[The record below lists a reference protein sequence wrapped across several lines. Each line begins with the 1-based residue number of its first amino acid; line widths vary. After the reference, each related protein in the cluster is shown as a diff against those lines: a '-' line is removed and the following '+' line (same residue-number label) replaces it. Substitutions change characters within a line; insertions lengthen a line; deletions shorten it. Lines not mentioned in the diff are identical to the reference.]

1 MIQYKNVIFVIC
13 MLVAIS
19 IVLIEWYKQR
29 GLNKLF
35 NFRREFSKIR
45 MKENIQKKKD
55 ISECTL
61 LGIKGHKKIY
71 VENNSKNIFICGT
84 TGSGKTVVLENFI
97 NSGVSNQYPMLIMDG
112 KGDIGEGSIL
122 QSLQKLKQHRK
133 VYVINLTDPKN
144 SDKYNPFKNANATMI
159 KDMLINLTD
168 WSEEH
173 YKVNTERYL
182 QRVIQLLLKVE
193 DKLSLKTIVY
203 YVSIDKFIELSS
215 LLLKNDVIT
224 KQEHID
230 NIELSKIS
238 GKIAESA
245 VARFSTILESEIGN
259 IFSNNGIDI
268 YEAIKENAIIL
279 FILNPLIYPELSPL
293 LGRLFVIDSK
303 KAVSNLFTT
312 NKKRIFFIFDEMN
325 VYASKVFLDLVNKS
339 RSANVTNI
347 LATQSLSDLDE
358 VSEAFREQVIENCN
372 NYIVLRQNSSQNAEK
387 WANIIGTRGT
397 LEITYQLSQQGYN
410 TNSTGLGSARRV
422 REYLYHP
429 DEIKSLKVGNGIYVN
444 KDLSYHTKLKINKI
458 G

>member
-1 MIQYKNVIFVIC
+1 
-13 MLVAIS
+13 MLIAIS
-19 IVLIEWYKQR
+19 ILLIEWYKQR

-35 NFRREFSKIR
+35 NFRREFSRIKKR
-45 MKENIQKKKD
+45 QSIQKKKD
-55 ISECTL
+55 ISNCTL
-61 LGIKGHKKIY
+61 LGVKGNKKIY
-71 VENNSKNIFICGT
+71 VENNAKNVFICGT

-97 NSGVSNQYPMLIMDG
+97 NSGVNKNYPMLIMDG

-122 QSLQKLKQHRK
+122 ESVQKLKQHKK
-133 VYVINLTDPKN
+133 VYVINLTNPKN
-144 SDKYNPFKNANATMI
+144 SDKYNPFQNANATMI

-173 YKVNTERYL
+173 YKANTERYL
-182 QRVIQLLLKVE
+182 QRVIYLLLKIE
-193 DKLSLKTIVY
+193 TQLNFKIIIQ
-203 YVSIDKFIELSS
+203 YVSTNKFIELSS
-215 LLLKNDVIT
+215 LLLKNGVIT

-245 VARFSTILESEIGN
+245 VARFSTILESEIGS
-259 IFSNNGIDI
+259 IFSNDGVDI
-268 YEAIKENAIIL
+268 YKAIKENAIIL

-293 LGRLFVIDSK
+293 LGRLIITDSK
-303 KAVSNLFTT
+303 KAVSNLFIT

-339 RSANVTNI
+339 RSANITNI

-358 VSEAFREQVIENCN
+358 VSESFREQVIENCN
-372 NYIVLRQNSSQNAEK
+372 HYIVLRQNSSQNAEK

-397 LEITYQLSQQGYN
+397 LEMTYQLNQKGYN
-410 TNSTGLGSARRV
+410 TSSTGLGSARRV

-429 DEIKSLKVGNGIYVN
+429 DDIKALKVGNAIYVN
-444 KDLSYHTKLKINKI
+444 KDLSYHTRLKINKM
-458 G
+458 

>member
-1 MIQYKNVIFVIC
+1 

-259 IFSNNGIDI
+259 VFSNNGIDI

-293 LGRLFVIDSK
+293 LGRLITIDSK
-303 KAVSNLFTT
+303 KAVSKLFTS
-312 NKKRIFFIFDEMN
+312 NQKRIFFIFDEMN

-339 RSANVTNI
+339 RSANVINI

-358 VSEAFREQVIENCN
+358 ISEAFREQVIENCN